1 MIVTCKLENPPER
14 LGPCSGDRDKMQA
27 VSLLAFPSLA
37 SECIR
42 FCSALR
48 DLFHSFFA
56 RDVPVNLM
64 NTLWY
69 EIMLCV
75 EEPTKTLVLGKAC
88 SSSVVSFDSE
98 FVTGRQH
105 EYDVSGDVRGH
116 RSASIRRQAKAVG
129 GTQGA
134 LFEHVEDRALADIA
148 RAGAAAS
155 VRCALGCGP
164 KDTNCWHSEAL
175 ECVGLAYVHL
185 GCVHWRTALAIG
197 WREEDVTHERARE
210 ALE

>member
-1 MIVTCKLENPPER
+1 
-14 LGPCSGDRDKMQA
+14 MQA

-105 EYDVSGDVRGH
+105 EYRCEFEVMLADYRARRGGHRGGARPRRRSTFYVRGVNDNLET
-116 RSASIRRQAKAVG
+116 SSSRRRNSP
-129 GTQGA
+129 
-134 LFEHVEDRALADIA
+134 H
-148 RAGAAAS
+148 
-155 VRCALGCGP
+155 
-164 KDTNCWHSEAL
+164 
-175 ECVGLAYVHL
+175 
-185 GCVHWRTALAIG
+185 
-197 WREEDVTHERARE
+197 
-210 ALE
+210 